1 MAVID
6 AHTLFGFWPQRRA
19 DISAEALVRLLR
31 QHEINAAL
39 TLSTTGI
46 FADFLRGNEET
57 VSLCQR
63 AGKLLLPVGTVDP
76 RRYVG
81 SLEEIDKRVE
91 QGVRVWRLFPE
102 LQGWPLETRPV
113 GAILQRLADRGCT
126 LLISA
131 GKPGEPSRV
140 AERTA
145 PMKLTTVLL
154 GVTNLL
160 LGEMVALLDEAPHIW
175 IETRRLADP
184 QVVRALGQRFGV
196 DRLVFG
202 TASPLQYASSALL
215 PLKSCGLA
223 EEQIAQILGGNIA
236 RRLSGGG

>member
-1 MAVID
+1 MPVID
-6 AHTLFGFWPQRRA
+6 AHTLFGFWPHRRS
-19 DISAEALVRLLR
+19 DISAETLVRLLR
-31 QHEINAAL
+31 QHEISAAL

-57 VSLCQR
+57 VSLCQKS
-63 AGKLLLPVGTVDP
+63 GKLLLPVGTVDP

-91 QGVRVWRLFPE
+91 QGVRIWRLFPE
-102 LQGWPLETRPV
+102 LQGWPLATRPV
-113 GAILQRLADRGCT
+113 NAIFSRLAERGCT
-126 LLISA
+126 LLINASQ
-131 GKPGEPSRV
+131 PGEPSQV

-160 LGEMVALLDEAPHIW
+160 LGELVAVLDEAPHCW
-175 IETRRLADP
+175 IETRRMADP

-202 TASPLQYASSALL
+202 SAAPLQYVSSALL
-215 PLKSCGLA
+215 PLKNCGLA
-223 EEQIAQILGGNIA
+223 EEQLAKILGDNIKS
-236 RRLSGGG
+236 RLAGGA